1 MDKFDI
7 NKFIKLIKKNKN
19 CDIPSILDNVFD
31 WKNKNN
37 KFKAPKNF
45 NSLHQYFKKIDKKLK
60 YETIFNVYDDLTKQK
75 VGKYFFELGIL
86 SFKVEKQYF
95 FPCIYFYSDHPYDE
109 INFDIV
115 KRYKLNKYPD
125 KIKMMKMI
133 YDYLDDDSHFPRT
146 VADELHLDDGGVPI
160 NGSWGSV
167 LNFSYKLELK
177 PQKTVFHPLYYY
189 SHPHRQRI
197 EKGFLSFPH
206 TKINYEYGKNKRKN
220 YEK

>member
-1 MDKFDI
+1 MTKEFFKE
-7 NKFIKLIKKNKN
+7 NKFEDFSQFEEKVKSLETTTEKG
-19 CDIPSILDNVFD
+19 SVF
-31 WKNKNN
+31 
-37 KFKAPKNF
+37 
-45 NSLHQYFKKIDKKLK
+45 
-60 YETIFNVYDDLTKQK
+60 EIF
-75 VGKYFFELGIL
+75 GKYFFELGIL
-86 SFKVEKQYF
+86 SFKVKKQYF

-115 KRYKLNKYPD
+115 KKYKLNKYPD

-133 YDYLDDDSHFPRT
+133 YDYLDDDSHFPKT

-206 TKINYEYGKNKRKN
+206 TKINYEYGKN

>member
-1 MDKFDI
+1 
-7 NKFIKLIKKNKN
+7 
-19 CDIPSILDNVFD
+19 
-31 WKNKNN
+31 
-37 KFKAPKNF
+37 
-45 NSLHQYFKKIDKKLK
+45 
-60 YETIFNVYDDLTKQK
+60 
-75 VGKYFFELGIL
+75 
-86 SFKVEKQYF
+86 
-95 FPCIYFYSDHPYDE
+95 
-109 INFDIV
+109 
-115 KRYKLNKYPD
+115 
-125 KIKMMKMI
+125 MI

-206 TKINYEYGKNKRKN
+206 TKINYEYGKN